1 MTVLVSRWHAIMIRV
16 EPAFFITLWHLHGR
30 WAVIDLGVM
39 AHHFIDV
46 MENLFS

>member
-1 MTVLVSRWHAIMIRV
+1 VRDPLHHLVDAV
-16 EPAFFITLWHLHGR
+16 
-30 WAVIDLGVM
+30 VIDLGVM